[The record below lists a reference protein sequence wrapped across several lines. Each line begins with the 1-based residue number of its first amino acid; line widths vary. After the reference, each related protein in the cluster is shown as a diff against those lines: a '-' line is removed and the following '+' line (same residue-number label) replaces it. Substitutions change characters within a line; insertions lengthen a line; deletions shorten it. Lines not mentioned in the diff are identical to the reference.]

1 MAKTSL
7 SSKEFNR
14 IQANIVKELV
24 GFQWQH
30 EAGENN
36 RLRISRGNTLNRIS
50 RIVEK
55 VAEVG
60 DARQILA
67 LERHCEQSYL
77 AFFANTADR
86 RQGSI
91 RALQTISRLG
101 DTLTLP
107 LDPERYK
114 QNLALSVG
122 AHNMDKVPAVPED
135 EFHIFVRS
143 QSQRL
148 SRAVGQFATPPEE
161 WYFRARSAALKA
173 ALKSHERECANAL
186 GLESAQQEEQE
197 LER

>member
-77 AFFANTADR
+77 AF
-86 RQGSI
+86 
-91 RALQTISRLG
+91 
-101 DTLTLP
+101 LP
-107 LDPERYK
+107 ILPID
-114 QNLALSVG
+114 
-122 AHNMDKVPAVPED
+122 D
-135 EFHIFVRS
+135 
-143 QSQRL
+143 
-148 SRAVGQFATPPEE
+148 
-161 WYFRARSAALKA
+161 KA
-173 ALKSHERECANAL
+173 AYAHCRPFLASEIR
-186 GLESAQQEEQE
+186 
-197 LER
+197 

>member
-1 MAKTSL
+1 MAKNSL

-14 IQANIVKELV
+14 IQSDIVKQLV
-24 GFQWQH
+24 WFNDQH
-30 EAGENN
+30 RSGETNKI
-36 RLRISRGNTLNRIS
+36 RISRGNTLNRIS
-50 RIVEK
+50 KIVEK

-122 AHNMDKVPAVPED
+122 THNMDKVPAVPED
-135 EFHIFVRS
+135 DFHIFVRS

-161 WYFRARSAALKA
+161 RYFRARSAALKA
-173 ALKSHERECANAL
+173 ALKFHERECENAL
-186 GLESAQQEEQE
+186 GISSRDAGR
-197 LER
+197 ERGD